1 MVIDAPVIDMIG
13 TGRRII
19 ELRSAAGLSVRDL
32 QDVFGFGTPQA
43 IYKWQQGA
51 AMPSLDNLIVLAT
64 VLGVHL
70 DDIIVI
76 KTNTR
81 MQVIA

>member
-13 TGRRII
+13 PGRRII

-32 QDVFGFGTPQA
+32 QDVFGFGTPPA